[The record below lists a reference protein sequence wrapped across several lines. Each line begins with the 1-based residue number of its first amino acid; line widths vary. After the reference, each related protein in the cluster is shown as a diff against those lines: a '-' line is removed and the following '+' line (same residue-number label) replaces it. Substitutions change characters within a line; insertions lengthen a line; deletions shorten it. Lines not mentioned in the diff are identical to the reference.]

1 MKGTE
6 HEKETCSDSSL
17 YHEDW
22 QDREGDMNR
31 TSNLVLQE
39 CGGRCGSCPYAGS
52 CKTQLEMIEEILE
65 AHPILLPFK
74 NEETEDE

>member
-6 HEKETCSDSSL
+6 HEEESGSIGSL
-17 YHEDW
+17 HNEDW
-22 QDREGDMNR
+22 QDREGGMNR

-52 CKTQLEMIEEILE
+52 CKAQLEMIEDILE
-65 AHPILLPFK
+65 AQPILLPFK